1 MYYNIINKSNNKAVN
16 VSGSYLL
23 DLTTRTNV
31 TLYSQ
36 TGSNEQVWRIDAL
49 TGTVK
54 VRSYVNDAY
63 GFNIART
70 TSNCDVIPISGND
83 ADSNIQFEL
92 QSDGYYKIKSVSTG
106 KYLTPVGSSD
116 GANIQWSASSTSD
129 LQKWSFVEVDLA
141 QLDRERTEYY
151 IESGFGNTGWLGAGG
166 YDRLAEDTSL
176 QVFGPLRE
184 NKIKW
189 FFKGKNP
196 NMKIYSKHGD
206 NYLLSLGTQIMG
218 RSMDAA
224 SYTALVKQNPTEEE
238 SSITMIPYSSLG
250 TTMYE
255 IKHTATGLY
264 LTHIS
269 NTFIVWSAYRSVDH
283 DIHQV
288 WHIYNYPHSEVNG
301 VDTSSQCNSTTR
313 NALVLGKESF
323 VGRYYAPFTYAGKR
337 FFPGNNTEAANC
349 TIAEI
354 EAIDIDNIELS
365 DVVLHSKNLTLNEV
379 NLFKE
384 KDIEI
389 VSIYQ
394 NHGKIDTTHP
404 NEFSE
409 LAAHIAAFSALTCAK
424 LFGQPTASAIYFAV
438 DYDAPSSMDDTLK
451 TYFDIIKTKLATR
464 GYRTG
469 VYGGGA
475 VCSMLKA
482 AGKVDFTWL
491 AGASGWRGSSNY
503 LNYNIKQG
511 ELYEYNGVD
520 FDENVAMGGVSN
532 QCDYGQWIF
541 PKG

>member
-129 LQKWSFVEVDLA
+129 LQKWSFVEVDLV
-141 QLDRERTEYY
+141 QRDREKTEYY
-151 IESGFGNTGWLGAGG
+151 IEAGSGNVGAMGVGG
-166 YDRLAEDTSL
+166 YNRLSTDTEP
-176 QVFGPLRE
+176 QIPGVLRE

-189 FFKGKNP
+189 FFKGNNP
-196 NMKIYSKHGD
+196 HMKIYSKHGD
-206 NYLLSLGTQIMG
+206 NYILSLGNQIYG
-218 RSMDAA
+218 RSTD
-224 SYTALVKQNPTEEE
+224 YTSIVKKNPTDEE
-238 SSITMIPYSSLG
+238 SSLTLIPHSSG
-250 TTMYE
+250 STMYE
-255 IKHTATGLY
+255 IKHTSTGLY
-264 LTHIS
+264 LTYLTGNSI
-269 NTFIVWSAYRSVDH
+269 IWLPYQSVDH
-283 DIHQV
+283 DMKQV
-288 WHIYNYPHSEVNG
+288 WHIWNYPHSEKNG
-301 VDTSSQCNSTTR
+301 LDTSSQCNETTR
-313 NALVLGKESF
+313 NALVLGKEDF
-323 VGRYYAPFTYAGKR
+323 VARYYAPFTYNGKR
-337 FFPGNNTEAANC
+337 FFPGNNTESANC

-354 EAIDIDNIELS
+354 EAINIDSISLS

-379 NLFKE
+379 NLFME
-384 KDIEI
+384 KDLEI

-394 NHGKIDTTHP
+394 NFGKIDSEHP

-424 LFGQPTASAIYFAV
+424 LFGQPTTSAIYFAV
-438 DYDAPSSMDDTLK
+438 DYDAPSSMDETLK
-451 TYFDIIKTKLATR
+451 IYFDIIKNKLATR
-464 GYRTG
+464 GYKVG
-469 VYGGGA
+469 VYGSGA

-482 AGKVDFTWL
+482 WNKVDFTWL
-491 AGASGWRGSSNY
+491 AAASAWRGTSKY
-503 LNYNIKQG
+503 WNYNIKQG
-511 ELYEYNGVD
+511 ELYHYNGIT
-520 FDENVAMGGVSN
+520 FDENVAMGGSSN
-532 QCDYGQWIF
+532 QYDYGQWIF